1 MVEARERG
9 SSAEGDEFKD
19 ENFIEKPAILDKY
32 KAAAQITNAA
42 LSKVISLCVPGADI
56 FKVCQEGDAFIE
68 EELKKIFNNKKSKKL
83 ERGISFPTCISV
95 NNICGH
101 FSPMGDESVLLQ
113 EGDVAKIDLGAH
125 LDGFIAQ
132 AAHTV
137 VVSADA
143 NSKVDGKKAD
153 VILAAYNAM
162 LAAQRTIKE
171 GSTNNQ
177 VTEAIAKVCES
188 FGVSPLEGVL
198 SHKVKKHL
206 IDGNDVIINKE
217 TPDQKVEEFEF
228 AAGDVIGLDIYVST
242 GEGKPRESEFR
253 TTVFKRELDAQ
264 YNLKLQKS
272 RAFFTE
278 VNKRFPTLP
287 FAIRAFEDPIGAK
300 VGVKECIDHDLMTGY
315 PVLTEKAGELVA
327 HFKATIAVLPR
338 STVVL
343 SGEIPLAARFNSEKK
358 ITDADLSALIASDL
372 WKKEDKKKGAAT
384 ATKKDDEKKQ

>member
-1 MVEARERG
+1 
-9 SSAEGDEFKD
+9 
-19 ENFIEKPAILDKY
+19 
-32 KAAAQITNAA
+32 
-42 LSKVISLCVPGADI
+42 
-56 FKVCQEGDAFIE
+56 
-68 EELKKIFNNKKSKKL
+68 
-83 ERGISFPTCISV
+83 
-95 NNICGH
+95 
-101 FSPMGDESVLLQ
+101 MGDESVLLQ

-287 FAIRAFEDPIGAK
+287 FAIRAFEDSIGAK

-372 WKKEDKKKGAAT
+372 WKKEEKKKGAAT